1 MTTIGRGSELRD
13 RARKCLAA
21 WQRRC
26 EAPPQNNKN
35 KRHLDGLER
44 HLDGFRSQIN
54 VADAEPGGIMVK

>member
-1 MTTIGRGSELRD
+1 MAVDG
-13 RARKCLAA
+13 RARKCVAA

-54 VADAEPGGIMVK
+54 VADAKPGGIMVK